1 MKESRLPG
9 EFHIRLRYSE
19 KVCVSLFPQSNPIK
33 KNKRNKEIEKTGSN
47 LNPGVDIFLE
57 QWMTTI
63 RGSKNFLDLKN
74 IWREV
79 ILWDYDSGKMENHT
93 NFNREQTGKKY
104 QNLGDDPRWEKCSKM
119 QNIQVVPRAC
129 ASAIEGA
136 GEKDSRSWN
145 NKHCNFSCKSINFV
159 KNWWQQQKKDHKS

>member
-79 ILWDYDSGKMENHT
+79 IL
-93 NFNREQTGKKY
+93 
-104 QNLGDDPRWEKCSKM
+104 
-119 QNIQVVPRAC
+119 
-129 ASAIEGA
+129 
-136 GEKDSRSWN
+136 
-145 NKHCNFSCKSINFV
+145 
-159 KNWWQQQKKDHKS
+159 